1 MMREIFKLRGITC
14 CLNESISYLQ
24 NSRGALFDL
33 RVWGNLKNIG
43 DNKTFFLANGLARIK
58 C

>member
-1 MMREIFKLRGITC
+1 MREIFRLRGITC
-14 CLNESISYLQ
+14 CLNKSISYLQ
-24 NSRGALFDL
+24 NSRGARFDL

-43 DNKTFFLANGLARIK
+43 DSKTFFLANGLARIK